1 MRMATVSLVLT
12 PFVSLGACAAGII
25 PPAPTPTLVRVAP
38 TAMSTAGRVEPPP
51 ALSPP
56 RPAAVLLSG
65 NARSA
70 GVAAGPDIADLPI
83 SAEAAA
89 RALTAFRLS
98 CPALQRRTDL
108 SGLARGSDWAAAC
121 RAAASATDANA
132 FFRTEFEA
140 VRIGAGTAFATG
152 YYEPV
157 IAGART
163 RDAAHQVPVYGR
175 PSDLVELDLGRFSA
189 ALAGRT
195 LRGRME
201 GGTLVPYLDRAAI
214 DDRGLAGRAQ
224 PIAWTADYI
233 DFFVLQIQGSG
244 QLRLPDGRMMRIGYA
259 SANGH
264 DYTGIGALMRDRGLL
279 APGQASMQGIE
290 RYLRANPVEGMTI
303 MRENKSY
310 VFFREV
316 VGAGPLGSLNVPV
329 VGRASVAA
337 DPAYIPLGAPVWLD
351 LDRAEADGL
360 WIAQDTGGAI
370 KGANRVDTFW
380 GSDDEARRIAGGMTG
395 RGTAF
400 VLLPRGTLARL
411 NTAGGDAARP

>member
-1 MRMATVSLVLT
+1 M
-12 PFVSLGACAAGII
+12 
-25 PPAPTPTLVRVAP
+25 
-38 TAMSTAGRVEPPP
+38 
-51 ALSPP
+51 
-56 RPAAVLLSG
+56 LLSG

-98 CPALQRRTDL
+98 CPSLQRRTDL
-108 SGLARGSDWAAAC
+108 SGLTRGSDWAAAC
-121 RAAASATDANA
+121 RAAASATDASA

-175 PSDLVELDLGRFSA
+175 PTDLVELDLGRFSA

-201 GGTLVPYLDRAAI
+201 AGVLVPYLNRAEI

-244 QLRLPDGRMMRIGYA
+244 QLKLPDGRTMRIGYA

-264 DYTGIGALMRDRGLL
+264 DYTGIGALMRDRGLV

-290 RYLRANPVEGMTI
+290 RYLRANPAEGMAI

-316 VGAGPLGSLNVPV
+316 IGAGPLGSLNVPV
-329 VGRASVAA
+329 VARASVAA

-351 LDRAEADGL
+351 LDRPETDGL
-360 WIAQDTGGAI
+360 WVAQDTGGAI

-380 GSDDEARRIAGGMTG
+380 GSDDEARRIAGGMIG
-395 RGTAF
+395 RGIAYIF
-400 VLLPRGTLARL
+400 VPRGSLARL
-411 NTAGGDAARP
+411 NAAGGDAARP